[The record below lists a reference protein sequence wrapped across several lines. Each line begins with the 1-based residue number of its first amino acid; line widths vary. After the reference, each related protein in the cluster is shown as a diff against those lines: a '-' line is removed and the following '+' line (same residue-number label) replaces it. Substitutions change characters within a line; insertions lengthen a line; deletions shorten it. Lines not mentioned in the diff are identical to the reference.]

1 VRWLRGQTIRG
12 RITLWAVLIAIL
24 LVSAA
29 AFAFRTG
36 VDTIVASSTHT
47 LLTSNGSAYESDIR
61 TGTTTG
67 FPPPGEDQLLA
78 VVNPVGK
85 IVVTSLPDS
94 LEDRIGSLTELDH
107 GLRTVRTSSHLQYD
121 VVNEPVVIPGGTW
134 HIIEARNSVS
144 GQDVL
149 NGLTFVLAIGAVL
162 LVIGFG
168 VATWLVS
175 GLALRPVT
183 RMREQA
189 SLLSHSATADTLP
202 VGPVRD
208 ELSALAETLNAFI
221 TSVRS
226 SADRER
232 QMIADASHELRTP
245 VAVLR
250 TQLQLAHLSSGDASA
265 LEREITAAEGTLDR
279 LSNLTTNLL
288 TLSRI
293 EAEEPPPASSGETL
307 LTEFLGSMD
316 RAIVLG
322 STRSVSVDF
331 SNARVKPRITVA
343 IQPIDFTGL
352 VDNLVANAIA
362 ASPRGAAVTVTL
374 VVSDPWLVLTVID
387 SGHGMSDEFLQVAF
401 DRFSRAA
408 SLGPRPT
415 GSGLGLAIVKA
426 IVSRSGGDARLESRV
441 EGGTIAEVRLPLL
454 GAPIDRDAPV

>member
-1 VRWLRGQTIRG
+1 MRWLRGQTIRG
-12 RITLWAVLIAIL
+12 RITLWAVLIAVL
-24 LVSAA
+24 LVAAA
-29 AFAFRTG
+29 AFAFRAG

-47 LLTSNGSAYESDIR
+47 LLTSNGSAFESAIR
-61 TGTTTG
+61 QGTTEN
-67 FPPPGEDQLLA
+67 FSPAGEDQLLA
-78 VVNPVGK
+78 VVNPAGK
-85 IVVTSLPDS
+85 VVTSTLPDS
-94 LEDRIGSLTELDH
+94 LEDRIARLTRLDH
-107 GLRTVRTSSHLQYD
+107 GLRQVRISPTLQYD
-121 VVNEPVVIPGGTW
+121 VVNETVPVPDGTW
-134 HIIEARNSVS
+134 HIIEARNTDS

-168 VATWLVS
+168 VSTWLVS
-175 GLALRPVT
+175 GLALRPVS

-202 VGPVRD
+202 VGPARD

-232 QMIADASHELRTP
+232 QMVADASHELRTP

-250 TQLQLAHLSSGDASA
+250 TQLQLAHLSSGDAAA

-307 LTEFLGSMD
+307 LSEFLGSMD

-331 SNARVKPRITVA
+331 SNARVKPGIMVA
-343 IQPIDFTGL
+343 IRPVDFAGL

-374 VVSDPWLVLTVID
+374 VVSDQRLVLTVID
-387 SGHGMSDEFLQVAF
+387 SGHGMSEEFLQVAF
-401 DRFSRAA
+401 DRFSRAVT
-408 SLGPRPT
+408 SGPRPT
-415 GSGLGLAIVKA
+415 GSGLGLAIVRA
-426 IVSRSGGDARLESRV
+426 IVTRSGGDARLESRA
-441 EGGTIAEVRLPLL
+441 EGGTRAVVSLPLL
-454 GAPIDRDAPV
+454 EAALTG

>member
-1 VRWLRGQTIRG
+1 MRWFRAQTIRG
-12 RITLWAVLIAIL
+12 RITLWAVLIAVL

-29 AFAFRTG
+29 AVAFRAG

-47 LLTSNGSAYESDIR
+47 LLTSNGSVYESDIR
-61 TGTTTG
+61 TGTTAA
-67 FPPPGEDQLLA
+67 FAQPGEDQLLA
-78 VVNPVGK
+78 VVNPAGK
-85 IVVTSLPDS
+85 VVITSLPDS
-94 LEDRIGSLTELDH
+94 LVDRIVGLTRLDK
-107 GLRTVRTSSHLQYD
+107 GLNSVRISPRLQYD
-121 VVNEPVVIPGGTW
+121 VVNEPVIIPGGTW
-134 HIIEARNSVS
+134 HIIEARNSES

-149 NGLTFVLAIGAVL
+149 NGLTLVLAIGAVL

-168 VATWLVS
+168 ATTWIVS

-208 ELSALAETLNAFI
+208 ELSALAKTLNAFI

-232 QMIADASHELRTP
+232 HMIADASHELRTP
-245 VAVLR
+245 IAVLR
-250 TQLQLAHLSSGDASA
+250 TQLQLAHLSSGDATA

-279 LSNLTTNLL
+279 LSTLTTNLL

-293 EAEEPPPASSGETL
+293 EAEEPPPATSGETL
-307 LTEFLGSMD
+307 VSEFLGGMD

-322 STRSVSVDF
+322 STRAVSVDF
-331 SNARVKPRITVA
+331 STAKVRPRIRVA
-343 IQPIDFTGL
+343 IRPIDFAGL

-362 ASPRGAAVTVTL
+362 ASPRGAAVTVNL
-374 VVSDPWLVLTVID
+374 EVADDHLVLTVVD
-387 SGHGMSDEFLQVAF
+387 SGHGMPAEFLQIAF

-408 SLGPRPT
+408 SSRPRPT
-415 GSGLGLAIVKA
+415 GGSGLGLAIVKA
-426 IVSRSGGDARLESRV
+426 IVSRSEGDARLEPRA
-441 EGGTIAEVRLPLL
+441 EGGMRVVVSLPLL
-454 GAPIDRDAPV
+454 GG

>member
-1 VRWLRGQTIRG
+1 MRGRTIRG
-12 RITLWAVLIAIL
+12 RITLWAVLIAVL

-29 AFAFRTG
+29 AFAFRAG

-47 LLTSNGSAYESDIR
+47 LLTSNGAEFETNIR
-61 TGTTTG
+61 SGTTEN
-67 FPPPGEDQLLA
+67 FSKPGEDQLVA
-78 VVNPVGK
+78 VVNPDGK
-85 IVVTSLPDS
+85 VMVSSLPDS
-94 LEDRIGSLTELDH
+94 LEDRVGALVRLDH
-107 GLRTVRTSSHLQYD
+107 GLKSVTISRTLQYD
-121 VVNEPVVIPGGTW
+121 VVNEPVTVEDGTW
-134 HIIEARNSVS
+134 HIIEARNSDS

-149 NGLTFVLAIGAVL
+149 NGLTLVLAIGVVL

-168 VATWLVS
+168 VSTWIVS

-183 RMREQA
+183 RMQEQA

-208 ELSALAETLNAFI
+208 ELSALAETLNDFI

-232 QMIADASHELRTP
+232 QMVADASHELRTP

-250 TQLQLAHLSSGDASA
+250 TQLQLAHLSTGDAAA
-265 LEREITAAEGTLDR
+265 LEKEITAAEGTLSR

-293 EAEEPPPASSGETL
+293 EAEAPPPLTSGEVL
-307 LTEFLGSMD
+307 LAEFLGSMD

-322 STRSVSVDF
+322 STRAVSVDF
-331 SNARVKPRITVA
+331 TNSRVRPTIHVA
-343 IQPIDFTGL
+343 VRPVDFAGL

-362 ASPRGAAVTVTL
+362 ASPRGAAVTVELLQNGDQL
-374 VVSDPWLVLTVID
+374 VVTVLD
-387 SGHGMSDEFLQVAF
+387 AGHGMSDEFRQVAF
-401 DRFSRAA
+401 DRFSRSSSA
-408 SLGPRPT
+408 GPRAVG

-426 IVSRSGGDARLESRV
+426 IVVRSGGEVRLESRV
-441 EGGTIAEVRLPLL
+441 EGGLRAVVTLPLTE
-454 GAPIDRDAPV
+454 A

>member
-1 VRWLRGQTIRG
+1 MRRLRGQTIRG

-29 AFAFRTG
+29 AFAFRAG
-36 VDTIVASSTHT
+36 VDTIVASSTQT
-47 LLTSNGSAYESDIR
+47 LLSSNGSAFEASIR
-61 TGTTTG
+61 SGTTTN
-67 FPPPGEDQLLA
+67 FPKPGEEQLVA
-78 VVNPVGK
+78 VVNPAGK
-85 IVVTSLPDS
+85 VMISSLPDS
-94 LEDRIGSLTELDH
+94 LNDRIGQLLK
-107 GLRTVRTSSHLQYD
+107 LRPGFHTIRISEKLQYD
-121 VVNEPVVIPGGTW
+121 VVNEPVRNDGGRW
-134 HIIEARNSVS
+134 HIIEARNSNS

-149 NGLTFVLAIGAVL
+149 NGLTLVLAIGAVL

-168 VATWLVS
+168 ATTWIVS
-175 GLALRPVT
+175 GFALRPVS

-232 QMIADASHELRTP
+232 QMVADASHELRTP

-250 TQLQLAHLSSGDASA
+250 TQLQLAHLSSGDAAA

-279 LSNLTTNLL
+279 LSSLTTNLL

-293 EAEEPPPASSGETL
+293 EAEEPPPATSGETL
-307 LTEFLGSMD
+307 VAEFLGSMD

-322 STRSVSVDF
+322 STRAVSVDF
-331 SNARVKPRITVA
+331 SDAKVRPQIRVA
-343 IQPIDFTGL
+343 IRPIDFAGL
-352 VDNLVANAIA
+352 VDNLVANAIT
-362 ASPRGAAVTVTL
+362 ASPRGAAVSVGL
-374 VVSDPWLVLTVID
+374 VVTDGRLILTVVD
-387 SGHGMSDEFLQVAF
+387 SGHGMSEEFLQVAF

-408 SLGPRPT
+408 VSRPRPT
-415 GSGLGLAIVKA
+415 GGSGLGLAIVRA
-426 IVSRSGGDARLESRV
+426 IVSRSDGDARLEPRA
-441 EGGTIAEVRLPLL
+441 EGGMRAVVTLPLL
-454 GAPIDRDAPV
+454 AD

>member
-1 VRWLRGQTIRG
+1 VRWLRAQTIRG

-29 AFAFRTG
+29 AFAFRAG

-47 LLTSNGSAYESDIR
+47 LLTSNGADFEASIR
-61 TGTTTG
+61 HGKTNH
-67 FPPPGEDQLLA
+67 FSKPGEDQLVG
-78 VVNPVGK
+78 VVNPNGK
-85 IVVTSLPDS
+85 VMVSSLPDS
-94 LEDRIGSLTELDH
+94 LEDRISKLARLDH
-107 GLRTVRTSSHLQYD
+107 GLKSVTISPTLQYE
-121 VVNEPVVIPGGTW
+121 VVNEPVTVAAGTW
-134 HIIEARNSVS
+134 HIIEARNSDS

-149 NGLTFVLAIGAVL
+149 NGLTLVLAIGVVL

-168 VATWLVS
+168 VSTWIVS

-189 SLLSHSATADTLP
+189 SLLSHTETADTLP

-208 ELSALAETLNAFI
+208 ELSALAETLNDFI

-232 QMIADASHELRTP
+232 QMVADASHELRTP

-250 TQLQLAHLSSGDASA
+250 TQLQLAHLSSGDAQA
-265 LEREITAAEGTLDR
+265 LEKEITAAEGTLDR

-293 EAEEPPPASSGETL
+293 EAEAPPPLTSGEVL
-307 LTEFLGSMD
+307 LAEFLGSMD

-322 STRSVSVDF
+322 STRAVSVDF
-331 SNARVKPRITVA
+331 TNSRVRPAVLVA
-343 IQPIDFTGL
+343 IRPVDFTGL

-362 ASPRGAAVTVTL
+362 ASPRGAAVTVGL
-374 VVSDPWLVLTVID
+374 VQDGDRLVLTVVD
-387 SGHGMSDEFLQVAF
+387 AGHGMSDEFRQIAF
-401 DRFSRAA
+401 DRFSRA
-408 SLGPRPT
+408 SSHPRPT
-415 GSGLGLAIVKA
+415 GGSGLGLAIVRA
-426 IVSRSGGDARLESRV
+426 IVVRSGGDVRLESPG
-441 EGGTIAEVRLPLL
+441 EGGLRVVVELPL
-454 GAPIDRDAPV
+454 A